1 MEKRNFIRTSLECEF
16 SAQFRL
22 ERQTYSAVQVSNIS
36 IHGCCLQLPRV
47 PVQRLSEKPVLENFI
62 LFRDTREY
70 PLKGKIL
77 WTAFE
82 GNEIKA
88 GVEFLE
94 TSKDCLRV
102 IRGAVADELLSWNIS
117 S

>member
-1 MEKRNFIRTSLECEF
+1 
-16 SAQFRL
+16 
-22 ERQTYSAVQVSNIS
+22 
-36 IHGCCLQLPRV
+36 
-47 PVQRLSEKPVLENFI
+47 
-62 LFRDTREY
+62 
-70 PLKGKIL
+70 LKGKIL

-82 GNEIKA
+82 GNEVKA